1 MSKNTGKFVWYDVMT
16 SDTKAAEAFYRSV
29 IGWDAKDSGMT
40 DRSYTI
46 FSLGPRMV
54 CGLMPVPEEARAEG
68 VRPHWSGYIAVD
80 DVDDYAERVKAAGG
94 AVHRAPEDI
103 PGVGRFAVAA
113 DPHGAVFILF
123 KGSSDQ
129 EPVPAAP
136 GTPGHVGWHEL
147 HAGDGESAFTFYSGL
162 FGWTKADAMDMG
174 PMGVYQ
180 IFAMGDAPAGG
191 MMTKMPQTPA
201 PFWLYYFNV
210 DAVDAAMARVKDK
223 GGQVIHGPM
232 QVPGGSWIAHCLD
245 PQGVIF
251 AIVGP
256 KG

>member
-1 MSKNTGKFVWYDVMT
+1 MT
-16 SDTKAAEAFYRSV
+16 SDIKAAESFYRSV

-54 CGLMPVPEEARAEG
+54 CGLMPVPEEARAKG

-80 DVDDYAERVKAAGG
+80 DVDAYAERVKAAGG

-136 GTPGHVGWHEL
+136 GTPGMS
-147 HAGDGESAFTFYSGL
+147 AGMNCMRVTGKVPSRSSLAFL
-162 FGWTKADAMDMG
+162 AG
-174 PMGVYQ
+174 PR
-180 IFAMGDAPAGG
+180 
-191 MMTKMPQTPA
+191 QTPWIWA
-201 PFWLYYFNV
+201 RWGFIRSSRW
-210 DAVDAAMARVKDK
+210 AMRRPVA
-223 GGQVIHGPM
+223 
-232 QVPGGSWIAHCLD
+232 
-245 PQGVIF
+245 
-251 AIVGP
+251 
-256 KG
+256 